1 MFEGFLLRYVAEVIS
16 IDRGCIIVRLRH
28 MVDVRIYD
36 I

>member
-1 MFEGFLLRYVAEVIS
+1 MFEGFWLRYVAKVIG
-16 IDRGCIIVRLRH
+16 IDRGCITVRFWH